1 MAISELAPHSSVADG
16 GTVFSPEE
24 QEELAR
30 QNVILQNAFKYIC
43 DDPPMV
49 KIPRLAIV
57 GELRNLA
64 DEIHEGRKTIDDFW
78 AYQEAHIA
86 DSDHEF
92 LGKTHPGLNVVGWK
106 VILAF
111 IDPLTHGRNIIS
123 MSGPYRPMQKR

>member
-1 MAISELAPHSSVADG
+1 MAISELAHRVSVVG
-16 GTVFSPEE
+16 GGDVFSPEE

-64 DEIHEGRKTIDDFW
+64 DEIREGRKTIDDFW

-92 LGKTHPGLNVVGWK
+92 LGKTHPGLNVVGWR

-111 IDPLTHGRNIIS
+111 IDPLAYGRDIIV
-123 MSGPYRPMQKR
+123 MSGPYQPKRKI